1 MRLRE
6 VPRVTLTTMERA
18 GAYLDAAIS
27 VVAPGWAMNRLKAR
41 TATKMLSSYRGAE
54 KNRLRADWKALNGS
68 ADADLLPDLP
78 TLRQRSRDLNRNDAH
93 ASAITGTVVANV
105 VGTGLKPQSRPDRDA
120 LGITEEQATEFSR
133 KAERAW
139 RRWVPTADSQN
150 RMDFYEIQALV
161 KRQIIEN
168 GEVFVLPLMIKGDV
182 MRRYRLALEIIE
194 ADRVETPPEH
204 RANPNIRDGIELG
217 ERGEPIAYWIRKRH
231 PGDLLLG
238 QLGVGKPEWV
248 RYPAVNKAGRKNVLH
263 LYAVKRPGQTR
274 GEPFF
279 APVLAAFKDLAD
291 FMEAEIVAARV
302 AACFSAFI
310 TKTDAYEAVQSNSNT
325 DAAGKRLEGIEPG
338 MFHYLQAGEEI
349 TFGDPKRPSGAFE
362 PFVLAVLRSIGASL
376 GLPLELVLKD
386 FSRST
391 YSAARAAVL
400 EARRFFKCDQMWLA
414 QRLCLPCW
422 EWLMEEAW
430 LREDLPAV
438 DLFGEEREDWLK
450 ASWIAPGWGWVDP
463 VKEVNSSTL
472 AIEGG
477 LSTLADE
484 CAAQGRDWE
493 DVMTQ
498 QKREQDRRKEL
509 GLAAPAPKASSPGQP
524 AAPPAEDPEEPVP
537 SKPQPTEDYAG
548 AIHA

>member
-1 MRLRE
+1 MRLRD
-6 VPRVTLTTMERA
+6 VPTVRLTRLERV
-18 GAYLDAAIS
+18 GAYVDAAIS
-27 VVAPGWAMNRLKAR
+27 VVAPGWAMNRLRAR
-41 TATKMLSSYRGAE
+41 AATKMLGAYRGAE

-120 LGITEEQATEFSR
+120 LSIPEPQATDFSR
-133 KAERAW
+133 QAERAW

-168 GEVFVLPLMIKGDV
+168 GEVFVLPLMIKNEPG
-182 MRRYRLALEIIE
+182 RRYRLALEVIE
-194 ADRVETPPEH
+194 ADRIETPPSH
-204 RANPNIRDGIELG
+204 RGNANIRDGIELG
-217 ERGEPIAYWIRKRH
+217 ERGEPIAYWIRRRH
-231 PGDLLLG
+231 PGDIILG
-238 QLGVGKPEWV
+238 QSRQGQQEWV
-248 RYPAVNKAGRKNVLH
+248 RYAAVNKAGRKNVLH

-279 APVLAAFKDLAD
+279 APVLSAFKDLGD

-302 AACFSAFI
+302 AACFTAFV
-310 TKTDAYEAVQSNSNT
+310 TKSDPEAAFQGAATDASGQ
-325 DAAGKRLEGIEPG
+325 RLEGMEPG
-338 MFHYLQAGEEI
+338 MIQYLGTGESI

-386 FSRST
+386 FSRT
-391 YSAARAAVL
+391 NYSSARAAIL

-414 QRLCLPCW
+414 QRLCQPCW

-438 DLFGEEREDWLK
+438 DLFGEQREDWLR

-493 DVMTQ
+493 EVMTQ

-509 GLAAPAPKASSPGQP
+509 GLEVLQPTASVPGK
-524 AAPPAEDPEEPVP
+524 PAEPAVDDDPEDEPLPSQTHDDEPV
-537 SKPQPTEDYAG
+537 G
-548 AIHA
+548 ARA

>member
-6 VPRVTLTTMERA
+6 VPRVTLTKLERA

-41 TATKMLSSYRGAE
+41 TATKMLGAYRGAE
-54 KNRLRADWKALNGS
+54 KNRLRGDWKALNGS

-105 VGTGLKPQSRPDRDA
+105 VGTGLKPQSRPDREA
-120 LGITEEQATEFSR
+120 LGITEPQTTEFSR
-133 KAERAW
+133 MAERAW

-150 RMDFYEIQALV
+150 RMDFYEIQALI

-168 GEVFVLPLMIKGDV
+168 GEVFVLPLMIQNEPG
-182 MRRYRLALEIIE
+182 RRYRLALEVIE
-194 ADRVETPPEH
+194 ADRVETPPGQ
-204 RANPNIRDGIELG
+204 RGNAQIRDGIELG
-217 ERGEPIAYWIRKRH
+217 ARGEPIAYWIRRRH
-231 PGDLLLG
+231 PGDIILG
-238 QLGVGKPEWV
+238 QVGTGQQEWV

-279 APVLAAFKDLAD
+279 APVLSAFKDLGD

-302 AACFSAFI
+302 AACFTAFV
-310 TKTDAYEAVQSNSNT
+310 TKKDPEAEFLGAPQN
-325 DAAGKRLEGIEPG
+325 AAGQRLEGMEPG
-338 MFHYLQAGEEI
+338 MVQYLNVGEEI
-349 TFGDPKRPSGAFE
+349 SFGDPKRPSGVFE

-376 GLPLELVLKD
+376 GMPLELVLKD
-386 FSRST
+386 FSRT
-391 YSAARAAVL
+391 NYSSARAAIL
-400 EARRFFKCDQMWLA
+400 EARRFFKCDQMWMA
-414 QRLCLPCW
+414 QRLCQPCW
-422 EWLMEEAW
+422 EWLQEEAW

-438 DLFGEEREDWLK
+438 DLFGEQREDWLR

-463 VKEVNSSTL
+463 VKEVDSSML
-472 AIEGG
+472 AIAGG

-493 DVMTQ
+493 EVMTQ

-509 GLAAPAPKASSPGQP
+509 GLAEPAPKPSGSAVPT
-524 AAPPAEDPEEPVP
+524 DEPID
-537 SKPQPTEDYAG
+537 QPTDQPVG
-548 AIHA
+548 ANA

>member
-6 VPRVTLTTMERA
+6 VPRVTLTKLERA

-41 TATKMLSSYRGAE
+41 TATKMLGAYRGAE
-54 KNRLRADWKALNGS
+54 KNRLRGDWKALNGS

-105 VGTGLKPQSRPDRDA
+105 VGTGLKPQSRPDREA
-120 LGITEEQATEFSR
+120 LGITEQQTTEFSR
-133 KAERAW
+133 EAERAW

-150 RMDFYEIQALV
+150 RMDFYEIQALI

-168 GEVFVLPLMIKGDV
+168 GEVFVLPLMIKGDIS
-182 MRRYRLALEIIE
+182 RRYRLALEVIE
-194 ADRVETPPEH
+194 ADRVETPPGH
-204 RANPNIRDGIELG
+204 RGHANIRDGIELG
-217 ERGEPIAYWIRKRH
+217 ERGEPIAYWIRRRH
-231 PGDLLLG
+231 PGDIILG
-238 QLGVGKPEWV
+238 QVGTGQQEWV
-248 RYPAVNKAGRKNVLH
+248 RYAAVNKAGRKNVLH

-279 APVLAAFKDLAD
+279 APVLSAFKDLGD

-302 AACFSAFI
+302 AACFTAFV
-310 TKTDAYEAVQSNSNT
+310 TKSDPEAAFQGAATDASGQ
-325 DAAGKRLEGIEPG
+325 RLEGMEPG
-338 MFHYLQAGEEI
+338 MIQYLGTGESI

-386 FSRST
+386 FSRT
-391 YSAARAAVL
+391 NYSSARAAIL

-414 QRLCLPCW
+414 QRLCQPCW

-438 DLFGEEREDWLK
+438 DLFGEQREDWLR

-493 DVMTQ
+493 EVMTQ

-509 GLAAPAPKASSPGQP
+509 GLAAPAPTATAPGKP
-524 AAPPAEDPEEPVP
+524 AAPSEDDETDEDPLPSQTKDDEPV
-537 SKPQPTEDYAG
+537 G
-548 AIHA
+548 ARA